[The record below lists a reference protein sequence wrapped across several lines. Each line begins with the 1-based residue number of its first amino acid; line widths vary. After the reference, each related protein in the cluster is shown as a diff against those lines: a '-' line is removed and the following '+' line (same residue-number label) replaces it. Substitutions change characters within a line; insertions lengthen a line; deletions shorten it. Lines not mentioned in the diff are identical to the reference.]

1 MGIARPADPYGLT
14 ESPAWPDVDEDIL
27 RACGNSFVTVS
38 NTVDK
43 QADSAKQE
51 QARIFGGIGIWA
63 GQGASAAGSSL
74 DTRIA
79 DLQAVVGNL
88 NTAANLFS
96 DAVAAVVRAKTEII
110 NNVEVAN
117 NILDWVKNHPDIP
130 DSAKEAAVAAGVNAV
145 RSENIAIV
153 VTASSQLSGKSAA
166 QPMTSPTAEGQTEFS
181 EAPRSGTPSVPI
193 SNWRGLEPATDV
205 VQVTSPGDPELR
217 PHMPT
222 HNQRRLEGEWRDPV
236 DGTHPAVAPS
246 RPPFQHVNFREPE
259 GSTTISVSPPL
270 NSETLGAPSAH
281 VTPGSSGL
289 AGIPGTSAPGSPS
302 APRISAPASPLSG
315 TTGPSVSAPSTP
327 GTSSTA
333 NPAAAAANQAQ
344 ISEFQRS
351 MVDAAAKTAA
361 QTPIPPPQAT
371 PSSMGAAPAAQPLA
385 APPVPDAPTSTT
397 TPTPP
402 PAPTS
407 PAGASAGVT
416 APAPVTPAPGSGAAP
431 GGAVPLGPPPTP
443 PPAAPATP
451 ATAGPSVAPAAAAAG
466 SSTVGAPAPVP
477 VSAARAQREAI
488 AAATL
493 RRPSATDPV
502 QVAHRIAAALNVG
515 INDIGFFW
523 ITGLAKDGTIV
534 VANNYGL
541 GYIPEG
547 VNLPD
552 PVKMASA
559 DESIPATIRGTWATY
574 PILALHGWAQ
584 HHNTELRAVIA
595 TEDQF
600 KGFDPGAPKI
610 VLRPDDIPQSGEMKG
625 RRRLQ
630 VIAADAATRL
640 AAISGGGLSDVLPPA
655 PTDTE
660 APQDQRAE
668 LWFEVFRPLL
678 SNAPDRG
685 QVQLAAFVTYAEHA
699 QELALHDAHIATD
712 EASQRAAIADW
723 IYWQHLSVLSAD
735 AIAASASV

>member
-1 MGIARPADPYGLT
+1 MTIP
-14 ESPAWPDVDEDIL
+14 PAWPEVDEDVL
-27 RACGNSFVTVS
+27 RNCGDSFSNASQAVTA
-38 NTVDK
+38 
-43 QADSAKQE
+43 QLE
-51 QARIFGGIGIWA
+51 FARHERARLFGGIGIWS
-63 GQGASAAGSSL
+63 GRGATAAGSALDKRIVDLESLKGSL
-74 DTRIA
+74 DASVKLFNDSAST
-79 DLQAVVGNL
+79 VV
-88 NTAANLFS
+88 
-96 DAVAAVVRAKTEII
+96 KTKTQII
-110 NNVEVAN
+110 NNVETAN
-117 NILDWVKNHPDIP
+117 EILNWVRSHPELTDEAKN
-130 DSAKEAAVAAGVNAV
+130 AAIQAGVSAV
-145 RSENIAIV
+145 RAENETA
-153 VTASSQLSGKSAA
+153 VTAGAASISATLTRPGELQQAANEVQSFRHGEGGTSSTLPNHNDAPLAPTGFDNPLTPTNIGAYAPVISEPEVLTASA
-166 QPMTSPTAEGQTEFS
+166 GFD
-181 EAPRSGTPSVPI
+181 APEPFVPA
-193 SNWRGLEPATDV
+193 S
-205 VQVTSPGDPELR
+205 S
-217 PHMPT
+217 
-222 HNQRRLEGEWRDPV
+222 PV
-236 DGTHPAVAPS
+236 DVGVSDSPAVPAGIDNPP
-246 RPPFQHVNFREPE
+246 RP
-259 GSTTISVSPPL
+259 GSEISPPL
-270 NSETLGAPSAH
+270 TATALPS
-281 VTPGSSGL
+281 SRSL
-289 AGIPGTSAPGSPS
+289 GSPALQGVLGS
-302 APRISAPASPLSG
+302 PTGPRIGPSASPLSG

-327 GTSSTA
+327 GTPSTA

-344 ISEFQRS
+344 ISELQRS

-407 PAGASAGVT
+407 PAGASVGVT

-685 QVQLAAFVTYAEHA
+685 QVQLAAFVSYAQHA

-723 IYWQHLSVLSAD
+723 IYWQHLSILSAD
-735 AIAASASV
+735 AIAASTSV